1 MNEVVTEIPVDL
13 IIVGDFNPRKFFD
26 SKHIRELAGSIK
38 RDGQWNP
45 IIVKKN
51 TKGYDLIAGECRLR
65 ATQKLGR
72 NSIKAR
78 ILDIDDEE
86 AYLLA
91 LKTNVLRRDLNPI
104 EEGFGIKKLID
115 KGWSIDKVA
124 KELNKSK
131 SWVYFREKLFR
142 NASDGLKNAIIQ
154 QIIHLTYALEISKL
168 TEGLQGPVV
177 EKTVRH
183 RLNFKEVEFL
193 VYLLKRAKTPEEIES
208 ILTAPRE
215 KIMRWFISGN
225 SPIKGL
231 EELDKDFSITECG
244 CGTKFMVD
252 WKSHKMVSEEK
263 YGEGGLISK
272 AANLLRGKGR

>member
-1 MNEVVTEIPVDL
+1 MNEIVTEIPVDL

-26 SKHIRELAGSIK
+26 SGHIRELAGSIK

-65 ATQKLGR
+65 ATQKLGY

-91 LKTNVLRRDLNPI
+91 LKTNVLRRDMNAI

-115 KGWSIDKVA
+115 KGWSVDRVA

-154 QIIHLTYALEISKL
+154 QIIPLTYAVEISEL
-168 TEGLQGPVV
+168 PEGLQGPVV
-177 EKTVRH
+177 EKTIRH
-183 RLNFKEVEFL
+183 RLNFKEVDFL
-193 VYLLKRAKTPEEIES
+193 VDILKGARTPEEIES

-215 KIMRWFISGN
+215 KILKWLISGN
-225 SPIKGL
+225 PPIRGL
-231 EELDKDFSITECG
+231 EELDTDFSITECD
-244 CGTKFMVD
+244 CGAKFMVD
-252 WKSHKMVSEEK
+252 WKSHKMVSEEN
-263 YGEGGLISK
+263 YGDGSLISK
-272 AANLLRGKGR
+272 AVEFLRRKR